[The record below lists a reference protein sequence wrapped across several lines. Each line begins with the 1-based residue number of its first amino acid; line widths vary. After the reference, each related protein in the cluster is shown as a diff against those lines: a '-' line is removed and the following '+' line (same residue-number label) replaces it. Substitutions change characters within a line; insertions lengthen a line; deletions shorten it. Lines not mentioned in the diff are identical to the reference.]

1 MKQAAKKTR
10 EKRMGANFE
19 SVQRR
24 ECGGENR
31 AMQSDSSV
39 CKSEIEKAREVVD
52 DRFQINGK
60 KENSSGTEEILEGA
74 PDGVVA
80 SRR

>member
-1 MKQAAKKTR
+1 MKHAAKKTR
-10 EKRMGANFE
+10 EKRAGTNFI
-19 SVQRR
+19 SVHRR

-31 AMQSDSSV
+31 TMQSDCSV
-39 CKSEIEKAREVVD
+39 SKSVIVKAREIID

-80 SRR
+80 SRC